1 MEHLDE
7 GIIHTWLDGE
17 LSEQEASVLEAH
29 ARSCE
34 VCSEL
39 ISEARG
45 LTAASS
51 RILRSLDEVP
61 GNVVPL
67 GVESLRRPSA
77 VAGAQPGAPATG
89 AQHRAR
95 RAWFRRPQF
104 AAAAALVI
112 VAAGTWRVTRDQ
124 SNATIADFAAPV
136 VASEAPAATI
146 LDSSALST
154 ATAAADQIAGRAAN
168 ALGNVAGAA
177 KTTGPVTSPAPSAK
191 KAEGGATGGVA
202 AEREAAQPTPEQS
215 ARERLAHSPVASAAD
230 AAAER
235 KASTDSAGRGASQ
248 QLSAARAES
257 DSVRLARFRNSP
269 IQLGEMVTTGASA
282 SSKTTSVRAELAD
295 SAALSEERRVRG
307 ENAAALGAA
316 RNDSLARRQNQAAAP
331 AAALLRDAPPV
342 DAAVAQAAGCY
353 DLASLK
359 STEASL
365 PSRIRLNTSVAREE
379 PLLWYAA
386 QGYPGNTAPI
396 QWVWRIVPESGIQL
410 ARVEGDRRVLTVMIS
425 GAAATTAARVPCP

>member
-17 LSEQEASVLEAH
+17 LSEHEASALEAH

-77 VAGAQPGAPATG
+77 VAGAEPGAPATG

-154 ATAAADQIAGRAAN
+154 ATAAADQIAGSARN
-168 ALGNVAGAA
+168 QVGQVAGAA
-177 KTTGPVTSPAPSAK
+177 KASGPVTSPAPSAK
-191 KAEGGATGGVA
+191 KAEGGATGRAV
-202 AEREAAQPTPEQS
+202 EREAAQPILEQP
-215 ARERLAHSPVASAAD
+215 ARERMTPAPTAAD
-230 AAAER
+230 RAAER
-235 KASTDSAGRGASQ
+235 KASTDSAGKGASQ
-248 QLSAARAES
+248 QSSAARPES
-257 DSVRLARFRNSP
+257 DSVRLARSMNSP
-269 IQLGEMVTTGASA
+269 IRLGEVVTTGASA

-295 SAALSEERRVRG
+295 SATRSEERRLRG

-316 RNDSLARRQNQAAAP
+316 RNGSLARRQNQAAAP
-331 AAALLRDAPPV
+331 VAEALRAASPV
-342 DAAVAQAAGCY
+342 DAEVAQAAGCY

-365 PSRIRLNTSVAREE
+365 PSRIRLNTFVAREE

-396 QWVWRIVPESGIQL
+396 QWVWRIVPASGIQL

-425 GAAATTAARVPCP
+425 GAPATTAARVPCP